1 MNGKVIL
8 FPTPYPDETLY
19 SVICRYDLLTGRNSF
34 RGTSE
39 ELFGRR
45 NNLNAEIPQCIGSL
59 VKCIPAGTGL
69 STEYFIQNTTMYPYF
84 KPFIS
89 KERDTVFREYMT
101 AEVGSGE
108 SKYFALG
115 IGKLRYPKN
124 THLKFCEECWQED
137 VKKHGEP

>member
-59 VKCIPAGTGL
+59 VKGIPAKTGL
-69 STEYFIQNTTMYPYF
+69 STEYFYLERLELKAWAYT
-84 KPFIS
+84 KLPF
-89 KERDTVFREYMT
+89 RF
-101 AEVGSGE
+101 
-108 SKYFALG
+108 
-115 IGKLRYPKN
+115 LR
-124 THLKFCEECWQED
+124 FC
-137 VKKHGEP
+137 